1 MSNINTQ
8 LDAIK
13 YLCEDLKLNPE
24 QRDGDGHTALQ
35 TAVLAGNL
43 EIVKYLIEE
52 QHANTQ
58 VIDQR
63 GGYTLLHLAVIS
75 GNLDVVQYIMNHTQV
90 DPEAKDKQNRTAA
103 ELTARIMNM
112 IRETGANN

>member
-75 GNLDVVQYIMNHTQV
+75 GNLDVVQYIMDHTQV
-90 DPEAKDKQNRTAA
+90 DPEAKDNQGRTAM
-103 ELTARIMNM
+103 ELAAYLENM
-112 IRETGANN
+112 RRSQRTNN